1 VACELV
7 VIGCGDLLRADDGAG
22 LALLNQ
28 LREAG
33 VPPGVRLVNGGAA
46 GMDVAYQMRGAK
58 RLIVVDAARTGVAAG
73 TVSRI
78 PGTQVDD
85 MPPLSG
91 LVTGAYRWDH
101 ALAFAR
107 WLLGDGYPSDVT
119 VYLIEVGD
127 VTPGSGL
134 SGPAREG
141 VNQVLGL
148 IRRERAFREAQ
159 P

>member
-1 VACELV
+1 VACELAV
-7 VIGCGDLLRADDGAG
+7 VGCGDLLRADDGAG
-22 LALLNQ
+22 LALLRE

-33 VPPGVRLVNGGAA
+33 VPPGVRLVDGGAG
-46 GMDVAYQMRGAK
+46 GMDVAYEMRGAK
-58 RLIVVDAARTGVAAG
+58 RVIVVDAARTGVAAG

-85 MPPLSG
+85 MPSLSG

-127 VTPGSGL
+127 LTPGSGL

-148 IRRERAFREAQ
+148 IRRERPFREAQ
-159 P
+159 S

>member
-1 VACELV
+1 VACELAV
-7 VIGCGDLLRADDGAG
+7 VGCGDRLRADDGAG
-22 LALLNQ
+22 LALLSR

-33 VPPGVRLVNGGAA
+33 VPPGVRLVDGGAA
-46 GMDVAYQMRGAK
+46 GMEIAYQMRGAK
-58 RLIVVDAARTGVAAG
+58 RVIVVDAARTGVAAG
-73 TVSRI
+73 TVSLI
-78 PGTQVDD
+78 PGTKADD

-101 ALAFAR
+101 VLAFAR

-119 VYLIEVGD
+119 VYLIEAGD
-127 VTPGSGL
+127 LTPGGGL
-134 SGPAREG
+134 SGPARQG

-159 P
+159 L